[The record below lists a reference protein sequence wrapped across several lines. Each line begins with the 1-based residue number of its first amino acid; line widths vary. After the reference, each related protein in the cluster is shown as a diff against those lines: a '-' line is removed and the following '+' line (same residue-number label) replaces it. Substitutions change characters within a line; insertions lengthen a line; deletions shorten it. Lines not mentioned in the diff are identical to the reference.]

1 METTEGELT
10 DFCLVLL
17 PNDEAVA
24 RSGEAVR
31 KRFTFLDE
39 ETRTELAG
47 AVAAQVQRLVERGNG
62 RPITVTISLESDA
75 IQVQISDES
84 SEESPSG
91 QFEIALD

>member
-24 RSGEAVR
+24 RAGDAVR

-39 ETRTELAG
+39 ETRTELAV
-47 AVAAQVQRLVERGNG
+47 AVTEQVQRLVERGNG
-62 RPITVTISLESDA
+62 RPITVAISLESET
-75 IQVQISDES
+75 IHVQISDES
-84 SEESPSG
+84 GEESPSG